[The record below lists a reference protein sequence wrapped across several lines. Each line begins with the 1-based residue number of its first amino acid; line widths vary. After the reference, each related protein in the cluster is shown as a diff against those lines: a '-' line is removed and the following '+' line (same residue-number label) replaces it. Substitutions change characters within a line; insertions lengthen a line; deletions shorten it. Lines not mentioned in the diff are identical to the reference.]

1 MVTSGISNRTFGGI
15 ACIAVLTM
23 GLSGCCLHRQRTGEQ
38 TAMAAERAARTLQ
51 GQYEECFPMNY
62 DRAALL
68 ADLEEKQFD
77 EESLGTLQA
86 VQLEV
91 QTNADCSG
99 YFLIARA
106 CGSDE
111 VLVWDDA
118 SDLLSVEGV
127 RTDEAPAP
135 PIPDHPAPESCTC
148 SADVPPAS

>member
-1 MVTSGISNRTFGGI
+1 MVTTGISNQTIRVI
-15 ACIAVLTM
+15 ACIALLTS

-62 DRAALL
+62 DANALL
-68 ADLEEKQFD
+68 TDLKANQFD

-99 YFLIARA
+99 YFLIARS

-111 VLVWDDA
+111 VLAWDDA

-135 PIPDHPAPESCTC
+135 PIPDHPAPQSCTC
-148 SADVPPAS
+148 NTDAPPGP